1 MFSLSL
7 SLTPDK
13 FYEEIGTF
21 RGKTNSM
28 KSTKVLQGFLGFSYG
43 EILGTSLAAVVLLG
57 PKDVPVI
64 AKTLG
69 RLSGK
74 MVGYSHVYREKVER
88 ILDESGEEV
97 KELREEMRGTT
108 KALENV
114 VGEIRGGFRRGGS
127 LVGESRSR
135 SRSEGSS
142 NNSSNSNRSEMRGGS
157 NTSSGEQPHRIF
169 EGISAKAVGRD
180 FAQSD
185 AKTTKTTAA
194 TGKASTSSS
203 GADAASTVLLRAL
216 AEEEVAREALR
227 LSEEG
232 GLVDEKLNERV

>member
-1 MFSLSL
+1 
-7 SLTPDK
+7 
-13 FYEEIGTF
+13 
-21 RGKTNSM
+21 
-28 KSTKVLQGFLGFSYG
+28 
-43 EILGTSLAAVVLLG
+43 
-57 PKDVPVI
+57 
-64 AKTLG
+64 
-69 RLSGK
+69 

-114 VGEIRGGFRRGGS
+114 VGEIRGGFRRGGG
-127 LVGESRSR
+127 LVGESFSR
-135 SRSEGSS
+135 NHSEGSS
-142 NNSSNSNRSEMRGGS
+142 SSRSSRSIDSEMSGGS
-157 NTSSGEQPHRIF
+157 TNRSGEQPHRIF

-180 FAQSD
+180 FVQSD

>member
-1 MFSLSL
+1 
-7 SLTPDK
+7 
-13 FYEEIGTF
+13 
-21 RGKTNSM
+21 M

-43 EILGTSLAAVVLLG
+43 EILGTSIAAIVLLG
-57 PKDVPVI
+57 PKDVPRI
-64 AKTLG
+64 AKALG

-114 VGEIRGGFRRGGS
+114 VGEIRGGFRRGGG
-127 LVGESRSR
+127 LGGETFSRNH
-135 SRSEGSS
+135 SEGSS
-142 NNSSNSNRSEMRGGS
+142 SSRSSRSIDSEMRGGS
-157 NTSSGEQPHRIF
+157 NTRSGEQPHRIF

-194 TGKASTSSS
+194 TGKAITSSS
-203 GADAASTVLLRAL
+203 GADAALTVLLRAL

>member
-1 MFSLSL
+1 
-7 SLTPDK
+7 
-13 FYEEIGTF
+13 
-21 RGKTNSM
+21 M
-28 KSTKVLQGFLGFSYG
+28 KSTKVLRGFLGFSYG
-43 EILGTSLAAVVLLG
+43 EILGTSIAAIVLLG
-57 PKDVPVI
+57 PKDVPII

-74 MVGYSHVYREKVER
+74 MVGYSHAYREKVER
-88 ILDESGEEV
+88 ILDESREEV

-114 VGEIRGGFRRGGS
+114 VGVIRGGFRRGGG
-127 LVGESRSR
+127 LGESFSR

-142 NNSSNSNRSEMRGGS
+142 SSRSSRSIDSEMRGGS
-157 NTSSGEQPHRIF
+157 NTRSGEQPHRIF

-185 AKTTKTTAA
+185 AKTTKTASQA
-194 TGKASTSSS
+194 KGKTSSS
-203 GADAASTVLLRAL
+203 GTDAASTVLLRAL

>member
-1 MFSLSL
+1 
-7 SLTPDK
+7 
-13 FYEEIGTF
+13 
-21 RGKTNSM
+21 M

-43 EILGTSLAAVVLLG
+43 EILGTSIAAIVLLG
-57 PKDVPVI
+57 PKDVPRI
-64 AKTLG
+64 AKALG

-114 VGEIRGGFRRGGS
+114 VGEIRGGFRRGGG
-127 LVGESRSR
+127 LGESFSR

-142 NNSSNSNRSEMRGGS
+142 SSRSSRSIDSEMRGGS
-157 NTSSGEQPHRIF
+157 NTRSGEQPHRIF

-185 AKTTKTTAA
+185 AKTTKTAA

-203 GADAASTVLLRAL
+203 GAGAASTVLLRAL

>member
-1 MFSLSL
+1 M
-7 SLTPDK
+7 TR
-13 FYEEIGTF
+13 ERERERGTF
-21 RGKTNSM
+21 RVKTNAM

-43 EILGTSLAAVVLLG
+43 EILGTSLAAIVLLG
-57 PKDVPVI
+57 PKDVPII

-114 VGEIRGGFRRGGS
+114 VGEIRGGVRRGGG
-127 LVGESRSR
+127 LVGESFSR

-142 NNSSNSNRSEMRGGS
+142 SSRSSRSIDSEMSGGS
-157 NTSSGEQPHRIF
+157 TNRSGEQPHRIF

-194 TGKASTSSS
+194 TGKASPSSS

-227 LSEEG
+227 FSEEG

>member
-1 MFSLSL
+1 VYKS
-7 SLTPDK
+7 D
-13 FYEEIGTF
+13 ENGTF
-21 RGKTNSM
+21 CANDGTKIKM

-114 VGEIRGGFRRGGS
+114 VGEIRGGFRRGGG
-127 LVGESRSR
+127 LGESFSR

-142 NNSSNSNRSEMRGGS
+142 SSNSSSNSNRSEMRGGRD
-157 NTSSGEQPHRIF
+157 TSSGEQPHRIF

-180 FAQSD
+180 VAQSD
-185 AKTTKTTAA
+185 AKTTKTASQA
-194 TGKASTSSS
+194 KGKTSSS
-203 GADAASTVLLRAL
+203 GTDAASTVLLRAL

>member
-1 MFSLSL
+1 
-7 SLTPDK
+7 
-13 FYEEIGTF
+13 
-21 RGKTNSM
+21 M

-57 PKDVPVI
+57 PKDVPII

-114 VGEIRGGFRRGGS
+114 VGEIRGGFRRGGG
-127 LVGESRSR
+127 LGESFSR
-135 SRSEGSS
+135 NRSEGSS
-142 NNSSNSNRSEMRGGS
+142 SSNSSSNSNRSELRGGS
-157 NTSSGEQPHRIF
+157 DTSSGEQPHRIF

-185 AKTTKTTAA
+185 AKTTKTAA

>member
-1 MFSLSL
+1 MYKS
-7 SLTPDK
+7 D
-13 FYEEIGTF
+13 ENGTF
-21 RGKTNSM
+21 CANDGTKIKM

-43 EILGTSLAAVVLLG
+43 EILGTSIAAIVLLG

-74 MVGYSHVYREKVER
+74 MVGYSHAYREKVER

-114 VGEIRGGFRRGGS
+114 VGEIRGGFRRGGG
-127 LVGESRSR
+127 LGESFSR
-135 SRSEGSS
+135 SRSEGRSS
-142 NNSSNSNRSEMRGGS
+142 SRSSRSIDSEMRGGS
-157 NTSSGEQPHRIF
+157 NTRSGEQPHRIF

-185 AKTTKTTAA
+185 AKTTKTAA

>member
-1 MFSLSL
+1 
-7 SLTPDK
+7 
-13 FYEEIGTF
+13 
-21 RGKTNSM
+21 M
-28 KSTKVLQGFLGFSYG
+28 KSTKVLRGFLGFSYG
-43 EILGTSLAAVVLLG
+43 EILGTSIAAIVLLG

-74 MVGYSHVYREKVER
+74 MVGYSHAYREKVER

-114 VGEIRGGFRRGGS
+114 VGEIRGGFRRGGG
-127 LVGESRSR
+127 LVGESFSR

-142 NNSSNSNRSEMRGGS
+142 SSRSSRSIDSEMSGGS
-157 NTSSGEQPHRIF
+157 TNRSGEQPHRIF

-194 TGKASTSSS
+194 TGKAGTSSS

>member
-1 MFSLSL
+1 MYKS
-7 SLTPDK
+7 D
-13 FYEEIGTF
+13 ENGTF
-21 RGKTNSM
+21 CANDGTKIKM

-43 EILGTSLAAVVLLG
+43 EILGTSIAAIVLLG
-57 PKDVPVI
+57 PKDVPII

-88 ILDESGEEV
+88 ILEESGEEV

-114 VGEIRGGFRRGGS
+114 VGEIRGGFRRGGG
-127 LVGESRSR
+127 LGESFSR

-142 NNSSNSNRSEMRGGS
+142 SSRSSRSIDSEMRGGS
-157 NTSSGEQPHRIF
+157 NTRSGEQPHRIF

-185 AKTTKTTAA
+185 AKTTKTAA

>member
-1 MFSLSL
+1 MYKS
-7 SLTPDK
+7 D
-13 FYEEIGTF
+13 ENGTF
-21 RGKTNSM
+21 CANDGTKIKM

-43 EILGTSLAAVVLLG
+43 EILGTSIAAIVLLG

-74 MVGYSHVYREKVER
+74 MVGYSHAYREKVER

-114 VGEIRGGFRRGGS
+114 VGEIRGGFRRGGG
-127 LVGESRSR
+127 LVGESFSR

-142 NNSSNSNRSEMRGGS
+142 SSRSSRSIDSEMSGGS
-157 NTSSGEQPHRIF
+157 TNRSGEQPHRIF

-227 LSEEG
+227 FSEEG

>member
-1 MFSLSL
+1 MYKS
-7 SLTPDK
+7 D
-13 FYEEIGTF
+13 ENGTF
-21 RGKTNSM
+21 CANDGTKIKM

-43 EILGTSLAAVVLLG
+43 EILGTSIAAIVLLG

-74 MVGYSHVYREKVER
+74 MVGYSHAYREKVER

-114 VGEIRGGFRRGGS
+114 VGEIRGGFRRGGG
-127 LVGESRSR
+127 LGESFSR

-142 NNSSNSNRSEMRGGS
+142 SSRSSRSIDSEMRGGS
-157 NTSSGEQPHRIF
+157 NTRSGEQPHRIF

-194 TGKASTSSS
+194 TGKAGTSSS

>member
-1 MFSLSL
+1 
-7 SLTPDK
+7 
-13 FYEEIGTF
+13 
-21 RGKTNSM
+21 M

-43 EILGTSLAAVVLLG
+43 EILGTSIAAIVLLG

-74 MVGYSHVYREKVER
+74 MVGYSHAYREKVER

-114 VGEIRGGFRRGGS
+114 VGEIRGGFRRGGG
-127 LVGESRSR
+127 LVGESFSR
-135 SRSEGSS
+135 NHSEGSS
-142 NNSSNSNRSEMRGGS
+142 SSRSSRSIDSEMSGGS
-157 NTSSGEQPHRIF
+157 TNRSGEQPHRIF

>member
-1 MFSLSL
+1 MELFV
-7 SLTPDK
+7 
-13 FYEEIGTF
+13 
-21 RGKTNSM
+21 KTNAM

-43 EILGTSLAAVVLLG
+43 EILGTSLAAIVLLG
-57 PKDVPVI
+57 PKDVPII

-74 MVGYSHVYREKVER
+74 MVGYSHLYREKVER
-88 ILDESGEEV
+88 ILDESGDEV

-114 VGEIRGGFRRGGS
+114 VGEIRGGFRRGGG
-127 LVGESRSR
+127 LVGESFSR
-135 SRSEGSS
+135 NHSEGSS
-142 NNSSNSNRSEMRGGS
+142 SSRSSRSIDSEMSGGS
-157 NTSSGEQPHRIF
+157 TNRSGEQPHRIF

>member
-1 MFSLSL
+1 M
-7 SLTPDK
+7 TR
-13 FYEEIGTF
+13 ERERERGTF
-21 RGKTNSM
+21 RVKTNAM

-43 EILGTSLAAVVLLG
+43 EILGTSLAAIVLLG
-57 PKDVPVI
+57 PKDVPII

-74 MVGYSHVYREKVER
+74 MVGYSHAYREKVER

-114 VGEIRGGFRRGGS
+114 VGEIRGGFRRGGG
-127 LVGESRSR
+127 LVGESFSR

-142 NNSSNSNRSEMRGGS
+142 SSRSSRSIDSEMSGGS
-157 NTSSGEQPHRIF
+157 TNRSGEQPHRIF

>member
-1 MFSLSL
+1 
-7 SLTPDK
+7 
-13 FYEEIGTF
+13 
-21 RGKTNSM
+21 M

-43 EILGTSLAAVVLLG
+43 EILGTSIAAIVLLG
-57 PKDVPVI
+57 PKDVPRI
-64 AKTLG
+64 AKALG

-114 VGEIRGGFRRGGS
+114 VGEIRGGFRRGGG
-127 LVGESRSR
+127 LGESFSR

-142 NNSSNSNRSEMRGGS
+142 SSRSSRSIDSEMRGGS
-157 NTSSGEQPHRIF
+157 NTRSGEQPHRIF

-185 AKTTKTTAA
+185 AKTTKTAA